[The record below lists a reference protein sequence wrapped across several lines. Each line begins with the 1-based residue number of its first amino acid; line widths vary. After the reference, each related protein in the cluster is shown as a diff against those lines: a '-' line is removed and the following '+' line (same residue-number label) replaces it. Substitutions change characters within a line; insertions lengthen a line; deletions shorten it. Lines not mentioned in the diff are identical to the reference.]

1 MIITQVMVSN
11 DGYNLP
17 ALLPLVPV
25 IIFPMSSSLW
35 AIHHLLPY
43 QLDCERDIDNKFDS
57 FVYGYE
63 YMLVYSVGT

>member
-1 MIITQVMVSN
+1 MADIICQLFFHSSQKRHH
-11 DGYNLP
+11 
-17 ALLPLVPV
+17 
-25 IIFPMSSSLW
+25 FPMSSSFW

-63 YMLVYSVGT
+63 YMLVYSV